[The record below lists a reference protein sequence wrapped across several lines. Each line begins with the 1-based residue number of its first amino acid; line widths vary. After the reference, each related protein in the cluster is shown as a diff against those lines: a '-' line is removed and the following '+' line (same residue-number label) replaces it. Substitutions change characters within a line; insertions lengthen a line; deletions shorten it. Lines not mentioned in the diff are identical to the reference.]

1 MKIKLALCSIALIL
15 VSCGGA
21 PSDPVTLDEMGE
33 RFVKLGLELG
43 EYDPNYIDSY
53 VGPDDWRQS
62 AKDNLRPKEELAAA
76 IAALFADIETFAPV
90 DGDDALRHKAM
101 LGRVRAMDTRMRMAN
116 GETFSFAEE
125 AKLLYDVELPTYD
138 FAEFDKALEEIAE
151 LVPGDG
157 DLAERVNAFQ
167 AEVAIPEDKL
177 DIVFNRAIEECRR
190 RTSVNITLPENE
202 TFQLEYVTGVSW
214 SGYLEYLGDNES
226 LMSINLDTPLNT
238 DRAVDLGCHEGYPGH
253 HVYNLLVDQRYLQE
267 KGWNEFQLAPLYTPA
282 MLVHEGSAEYG
293 VSLAFPGD
301 ESWEFQRDVLVPLA
315 GVDLDKA
322 AALHKLLKLKARI
335 GDPATAATAQLYL
348 EGNISRDE
356 AIEQRRKYGLSSRAR
371 AERSV
376 RFIEEFRTYV
386 LNYSI
391 GEDLVTAY
399 VEKDADDQAGRWGA
413 FKRIIEELPSASE
426 MVD

>member
-1 MKIKLALCSIALIL
+1 MKTKLTLCLIALIL
-15 VSCGGA
+15 ASCGGA

-53 VGPDDWRQS
+53 VGPEEWQQA
-62 AKDNLRPKEELAAA
+62 AKENLRPREELAAE
-76 IAALFADIETFAPV
+76 ITALFADIEAFTPT
-90 DGDDALRHKAM
+90 DDEAGLRHKAM
-101 LGRVRAMDTRMRMAN
+101 LGRVRAMDARMRMAN
-116 GETFSFAEE
+116 GETFSFADE

-138 FAEFDKALEEIAE
+138 FAEFDRALEEIAE
-151 LVPGDG
+151 LVPGEG

-167 AEVAIPEDKL
+167 ADVAIPEDKL

-190 RTSVNITLPENE
+190 RTSEYITLPASER
-202 TFQLEYVTGVSW
+202 FQLEYVTGVSW
-214 SGYLEYLGDNES
+214 SGYLEYLGNNES

-253 HVYNLLVDQRYLQE
+253 HVYNLLVDQRYLQG

-315 GVDLDKA
+315 GVDLEKA
-322 AALHKLLKLKARI
+322 AALNKLLKLKA
-335 GDPATAATAQLYL
+335 GLADHATAATAQLYL
-348 EGNISRDE
+348 EGKISREE
-356 AIEQRRKYGLSSRAR
+356 AIEQRRKYGLSSRKR

-391 GEDLVTAY
+391 GEDLVSAY
-399 VEKDADDQAGRWGA
+399 VEKDADDHAGRWEA
-413 FKRIIEELPSASE
+413 FKRLIEELPSASE
-426 MVD
+426 MTN

>member
-1 MKIKLALCSIALIL
+1 
-15 VSCGGA
+15 
-21 PSDPVTLDEMGE
+21 MGE
-33 RFVKLGLELG
+33 RSVKLGLELG

-53 VGPDDWRQS
+53 VGPDEWQRS
-62 AKDNLRPKEELAAA
+62 ARENLRSKEVLAAE
-76 IAALFADIETFAPV
+76 IAALFADVQAFTPS
-90 DGDDALRHKAM
+90 DDEDELRHKAM

-116 GETFSFAEE
+116 GETFGFAEE
-125 AKLLYDVELPTYD
+125 ARLLYDVELPAYD
-138 FAEFDKALEEIAE
+138 FAEFDRTLEDIAE
-151 LVPGDG
+151 LVPGEG
-157 DLAERVNAFQ
+157 DLAERVNTFQ
-167 AEVAIPEDKL
+167 TEIAIPEDKL
-177 DIVFNRAIEECRR
+177 DLVFNRAIEECRR
-190 RTSVNITLPENE
+190 RTLEYIALPDDER
-202 TFQLEYVTGVSW
+202 FRLEYVSAVRW
-214 SGYLEYLGDNES
+214 SGYLEYLGNNES

-293 VSLAFPGD
+293 VSLAFPGS

-315 GVDLDKA
+315 GVDLEKA
-322 AALHKLLKLKARI
+322 AAVNKLFKLKARLA
-335 GDPATAATAQLYL
+335 DHATTATAQLYL
-348 EGNISRDE
+348 EGKISRDE
-356 AIEQRRKYGLSSRAR
+356 AIEQRRKYGLSSRKR

-391 GEDLVTAY
+391 GEDLVRAY
-399 VEKDADDQAGRWGA
+399 VEKDADDHAARWGA
-413 FKRIIEELPSASE
+413 FRRLIEELPAASE